1 MKKSTFWILTA
12 VAAAALVAGGARWLS
27 QRQPASNTA
36 KTSAPAAPVIELS
49 ASDVVQVQNMDMVL
63 GLPVSGTLKA
73 SQSAMVKARVVGE
86 LLDLTVREGD
96 VVKVGQVIA
105 RIDPTEYQARERQAK
120 QQADAAWAQVDI
132 AQKQYD
138 NNKALVDQ
146 GFISQTALQNAMASL
161 NGAKATHMAA
171 VAALDVAR
179 KALDDATLRS
189 PISGQIAQRL
199 AQPGERMALDARI
212 VEVVNLTQLELEA
225 ALPAADAGLVRQGMK
240 AQLKIEGQDEA
251 VTAQVLRINPAAQ
264 AASRSVLVYLGVPG
278 QEGLRQGLFAEG
290 LLGTRSARALAVPL
304 SSVRTDKPLPYVQVV
319 DGDRVRHVSVQT
331 GTRTEKTQ
339 QNITLTWVEVK
350 GLSEGTQVL
359 MASAGAVREGTQVKF
374 TAGVR

>member
-1 MKKSTFWILTA
+1 MKKTTLWILTA

-27 QRQPASNTA
+27 QRQPAGAANN
-36 KTSAPAAPVIELS
+36 TSAPAVPVIELS

-86 LLDLTVREGD
+86 LLELSVREGD
-96 VVKVGQVIA
+96 MVKAGQVIA

-146 GFISQTALQNAMASL
+146 GFISQTALQNALASL

-171 VAALDVAR
+171 VATLDVAR

-189 PISGQIAQRL
+189 PISGLIAQRL

-212 VEVVNLTQLELEA
+212 VEVVNLAQLELEA
-225 ALPAADAGLVRQGMK
+225 ALPAADASLVRQGMK
-240 AQLKIEGQDEA
+240 AQLKIEGQEEP
-251 VTAQVLRINPAAQ
+251 VSAQVLRINPAAQ
-264 AASRSVLVYLGVPG
+264 AASRSVLVYLGLTG
-278 QEGLRQGLFAEG
+278 QDGLRQGLFAEG
-290 LLGTRSARALAVPL
+290 LLGTRTARALAVPL
-304 SSVRTDKPLPYVQVV
+304 SSVRTDKPLPYVQVL

-331 GTRTEKTQ
+331 GTRTEKTL
-339 QNITLTWVEVK
+339 QNINLTWVEVN

-359 MASAGAVREGTQVKF
+359 MVSAGAVREGTQVKF